1 MGYKIGTDRKQLTL
15 LPSTLD
21 EYIPEDHI
29 CRVIDA
35 FTRQVDLYRLGFKY
49 AELKKMGCR
58 PYDPQKMLNL
68 YIYGYLHRI
77 RSSRRLHDETL
88 RNIEV
93 MWLMEGL
100 TPDDKTVCNF
110 RKDNTKA
117 LRQTFREYVRVCRNL
132 VDFTPIG
139 AHS

>member
-15 LPSTLD
+15 LPGTLD

-35 FTRQVDLYRLGFKY
+35 FTRQVDLYRLGFKH

-68 YIYGYLHRI
+68 YIWILAQG
-77 RSSRRLHDETL
+77 
-88 RNIEV
+88 
-93 MWLMEGL
+93 
-100 TPDDKTVCNF
+100 
-110 RKDNTKA
+110 
-117 LRQTFREYVRVCRNL
+117 TFI
-132 VDFTPIG
+132 PQ
-139 AHS
+139 AA